1 MDAMPTPIDT
11 FPTLSAIP
19 PVALVASPS
28 VRAPGLRAALGLVAL
43 YFVLQAVGSGLI
55 ALVLGV
61 AMGFVRPWQGVAA
74 AGDGIRSMLDQPGMP
89 ALLAILTLSLAALLI
104 VLLARQRWPQLWSLA
119 QPPGFGFVRT
129 GRPLFLALAVVIG
142 LAAPLFG
149 GWLTQLLAHG
159 QTVTQN
165 IQQLG
170 ADTPPAWRIVLVLVV
185 VGVGPLVEEL
195 LFRGVLLSALWQR
208 WRSGWAVALSSL
220 AFALVHLPGLQWQ
233 WFALPDLWLL
243 ALALAWLRLR
253 SGSIWPGVLAHGA
266 NNLLAVAVWFVAVSP
281 PG

>member
-1 MDAMPTPIDT
+1 MDAMPTDT
-11 FPTLSAIP
+11 FLTPPAIP
-19 PVALVASPS
+19 PAQPIATPVA
-28 VRAPGLRAALGLVAL
+28 RAPDLRAALGLVAL
-43 YFVLQAVGSGLI
+43 YFVLQAVGSSLI

-61 AMGFVRPWQGVAA
+61 AMGFVHPWQGVAD
-74 AGDGIRSMLDQPGMP
+74 AGDGIRNMLDQPGMP
-89 ALLAILTLSLAALLI
+89 ALLVILTLSLAAVLILL
-104 VLLARQRWPQLWSLA
+104 LTRRRWPHLWSLA

-129 GRPLFLALAVVIG
+129 TRPRFLALAVVLG

-159 QTVTQN
+159 HAVTQN

-170 ADTPPAWRIVLVLVV
+170 ADTPPAWRIVLVVVV

-208 WRSGWAVALSSL
+208 WQTGWAVTLSSL
-220 AFALVHLPGLQWQ
+220 TFALVHLPGLPWQ
-233 WFALPDLWLL
+233 WFALPDLLLL

-253 SGSIWPGVLAHGA
+253 SSSIWPGVLAHGV
-266 NNLLAVAVWFVAVSP
+266 NNLLAVAAWFVAINL

>member
-1 MDAMPTPIDT
+1 MSTDT
-11 FPTLSAIP
+11 FLTPPAIP
-19 PVALVASPS
+19 PAQPLATPVT
-28 VRAPGLRAALGLVAL
+28 RAPDLWSALGLVAL

-55 ALVLGV
+55 ALVLGM
-61 AMGFVRPWQGVAA
+61 AMGFVHPWQRLADV
-74 AGDGIRSMLDQPGMP
+74 GDGIRSMLDRPGMP
-89 ALLAILTLSLAALLI
+89 ALLVILTLSLAAVLI
-104 VLLARQRWPQLWSLA
+104 LVLARQRWPHLWSLA
-119 QPPGFGFVRT
+119 QPPGFGFVRA
-129 GRPLFLALAVVIG
+129 GRPLFFALAVVIG

-185 VGVGPLVEEL
+185 VSVGPVVEEL

-208 WRSGWAVALSSL
+208 WRTGWAVALSSL
-220 AFALVHLPGLQWQ
+220 MFALVHLPGLQWQ
-233 WFALPDLWLL
+233 WFALPDLLLL

-253 SGSIWPGVLAHGA
+253 SGSIWPGVLAHGVH
-266 NNLLAVAVWFVAVSP
+266 NLLTVAAWFVAISL